1 MTEKA
6 TSLLSSRILC
16 NRISLSHHVEPCKYA
31 PFGYVT
37 GIISST
43 ALAGTESK
51 KKKKEERSGTSG
63 FVLADST

>member
-1 MTEKA
+1 
-6 TSLLSSRILC
+6 
-16 NRISLSHHVEPCKYA
+16 VEPCKYA

-51 KKKKEERSGTSG
+51 KKKKQERSGTWG